1 LPVIRI
7 IYWCLVADGTFLRAA
22 GVTKVLG
29 SSRVLRGVDAE
40 FAAGTV
46 HVVEGPNGSGKSTL
60 LAILGGRMRP
70 LAGRA
75 LLQRGEV
82 AVAEGA
88 ALRRTVG
95 WLGHELGLYG
105 DLDVFANL
113 KLHAQLRGLDPD
125 AAWTAAAASFGID
138 GLRDRRVRELS
149 RGQRQRVA
157 LARTMIG
164 DPPVLLLDEPSTGLD
179 ATAVERLAAQV
190 KVVVDRGAIVVA
202 VTHDPG
208 FAESLAGRR
217 WVMKDG
223 KLA

>member
-1 LPVIRI
+1 MSE
-7 IYWCLVADGTFLRAA
+7 ATFLRAA

-40 FAAGTV
+40 FAAGAV
-46 HVVEGPNGSGKSTL
+46 HVIEGPNGSGKSTL

-75 LLQRGEV
+75 LLQRGGV

-105 DLDVFANL
+105 DLDVFANVA
-113 KLHAQLRGLDPD
+113 LHAKLRGLD
-125 AAWTAAAASFGID
+125 AEASWSTVAGSFAIEP
-138 GLRDRRVRELS
+138 LRDRRVRELS

-164 DPPVLLLDEPSTGLD
+164 NPPVLLLDEPSTGLD
-179 ATAVERLAAQV
+179 ASAVARLADQV
-190 KVVVDRGAIVVA
+190 RVVVERGAIVVA
-202 VTHDPG
+202 VTHDPV
-208 FAESLAGRR
+208 FADGLGGRR
-217 WVMKDG
+217 WAMRDG
-223 KLA
+223 RLVSGSS